1 MFNVFMILQ
10 CLIIRNNLQ
19 NSKGKTQHLLA
30 IQLYVFPSSD
40 TMDFYQTDP
49 AVLSALITHMEIN
62 FHITLVLLLYYIAIW
77 KLEPKAL
84 KDPF

>member
-1 MFNVFMILQ
+1 MSIW
-10 CLIIRNNLQ
+10 
-19 NSKGKTQHLLA
+19 SS
-30 IQLYVFPSSD
+30 VFPSSD
-40 TMDFYQTDP
+40 IMDFYQTDP

-62 FHITLVLLLYYIAIW
+62 LHFAPVLLLYHIAIW